1 MTKRILIVDDDQDIR
16 DVVQVSLEDFA
27 GWQTLTAASG
37 SEGLQILE
45 TELLDAILAD
55 LSMPDMDGVQ
65 FFEQLQ
71 AKPDINP
78 VPVIFLTAKASVSDR
93 HRLKEMGAVGII
105 AKPFDPATIWQQIA
119 QILNW

>member
-45 TELLDAILAD
+45 TEFLDAILAD
-55 LSMPDMDGVQ
+55 LSMPDMDGAQ

-71 AKPDINP
+71 AKPSIAP
-78 VPVIFLTAKASVSDR
+78 VPVIFLTAKASVGDR

-105 AKPFDPATIWQQIA
+105 AKPFDPATIWRQIA